1 MSKQISLRLSDRSLL
16 RLHSIKRNPGQ
27 EFLCTQ
33 KTMRV
38 KRCVQK
44 QCTNGKEYTVNPGK
58 RAFISVGGYVYRRV
72 AIQTHVLLQE
82 DNLTMVAKRYAQP
95 LLQLGDVL
103 FLSEKAVACTQ
114 HRAIPLSEIHPR
126 PLARLLCKFVKKT
139 PYGIGLGIPETME
152 MALREC
158 GTGRILCAALISA
171 LGKLIGRHGW
181 FYRVA
186 GTRASSIDGP
196 CSCTIPPYN
205 QCVVLGPENPDEVA
219 GSLAREL
226 GCQVAIVD
234 INDLGAAILGVSD
247 PSMNKA
253 MLCEILRDNPLGQGR
268 QSTPMGI
275 IRRCHEELR

>member
-158 GTGRILCAALISA
+158 GQDVFCV
-171 LGKLIGRHGW
+171 RHL
-181 FYRVA
+181 Y
-186 GTRASSIDGP
+186 
-196 CSCTIPPYN
+196 PP
-205 QCVVLGPENPDEVA
+205 LEN
-219 GSLAREL
+219 
-226 GCQVAIVD
+226 
-234 INDLGAAILGVSD
+234 
-247 PSMNKA
+247 
-253 MLCEILRDNPLGQGR
+253 
-268 QSTPMGI
+268 
-275 IRRCHEELR
+275 

>member
-126 PLARLLCKFVKKT
+126 PLARLLCKFVKKNAVWNWT
-139 PYGIGLGIPETME
+139 WDSGD
-152 MALREC
+152 
-158 GTGRILCAALISA
+158 
-171 LGKLIGRHGW
+171 HG
-181 FYRVA
+181 
-186 GTRASSIDGP
+186 D
-196 CSCTIPPYN
+196 
-205 QCVVLGPENPDEVA
+205 
-219 GSLAREL
+219 
-226 GCQVAIVD
+226 
-234 INDLGAAILGVSD
+234 GAAGMWNRTYFVRHLY
-247 PSMNKA
+247 P
-253 MLCEILRDNPLGQGR
+253 PL
-268 QSTPMGI
+268 
-275 IRRCHEELR
+275 EN